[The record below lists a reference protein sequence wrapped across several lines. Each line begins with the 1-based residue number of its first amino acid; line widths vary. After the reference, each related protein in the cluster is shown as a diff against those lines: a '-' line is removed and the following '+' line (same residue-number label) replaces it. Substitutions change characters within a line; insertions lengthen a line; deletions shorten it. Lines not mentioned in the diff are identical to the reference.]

1 MAGIPCYFYGSII
14 FLSLFLLAAFF
25 EKGYM
30 IPCATSDDCLKNMCR
45 PPLTPRCIEHNCKCK

>member
-1 MAGIPCYFYGSII
+1 MVRSFFFPYF
-14 FLSLFLLAAFF
+14 FLQPFS
-25 EKGYM
+25 GYM